1 MLLELEDSDWLG
13 AGSGNL
19 SLATPTENVGIGMDN
34 SEAKLQVAGDTLL
47 LADIKVDGPNSTSF
61 MSKKRYDVEAT
72 KAFEGTTVPLDMTIA
87 NNLCMD
93 GRQLHRQYRQEGLD

>member
-1 MLLELEDSDWLG
+1 VLLDLENSDWSG

-19 SLATPTENVGIGMDN
+19 SLATPTDNVGIGMDN

-47 LADIKVDGPNSTSF
+47 LADKNVDGPTSTYFVST
-61 MSKKRYDVEAT
+61 KRYHVERT

-93 GRQLHRQYRQEGLD
+93 GRQLHRQHRHEGLD